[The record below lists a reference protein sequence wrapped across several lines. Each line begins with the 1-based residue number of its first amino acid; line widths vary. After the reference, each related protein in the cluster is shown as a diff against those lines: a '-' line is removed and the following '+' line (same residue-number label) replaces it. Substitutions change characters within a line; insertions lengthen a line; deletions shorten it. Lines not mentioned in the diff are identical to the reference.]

1 MLGGLVRIWH
11 LVKVCVRI
19 IGVPRDEAV
28 FRPAD
33 DGRFMDAE
41 ASSRFCCRQHAAIA
55 KPLVARAKCV
65 SMDEIGD
72 AQGSETSAA
81 APGSGRSAGTKSLL
95 IENVG
100 DFGVD
105 VIVQEFVYEL
115 DDGRRR
121 LDLLRR

>member
-1 MLGGLVRIWH
+1 MRV
-11 LVKVCVRI
+11 

-33 DGRFMDAE
+33 NGRFMDAE
-41 ASSRFCCRQHAAIA
+41 ASRRFCCRQHAAIA

-65 SMDEIGD
+65 SMDKIGD

-81 APGSGRSAGTKSLL
+81 APRSGRSAGTKSLL

-105 VIVQEFVYEL
+105 VIVQEFVHEF

-121 LDLLRR
+121 LDDIQAG

>member
-1 MLGGLVRIWH
+1 MFGGLVRIWH

-33 DGRFMDAE
+33 NGRFMDAE
-41 ASSRFCCRQHAAIA
+41 ASRRFCCRQHAAIA

-65 SMDEIGD
+65 SMDKIGD

-81 APGSGRSAGTKSLL
+81 APRSGRSAGTKSLL
-95 IENVG
+95 IENRP
-100 DFGVD
+100 GVCSR
-105 VIVQEFVYEL
+105 V
-115 DDGRRR
+115 RRWSS
-121 LDLLRR
+121 